1 MARESQEGILKL
13 SPDGGEMRLGGD
25 FMNEEQY
32 KKVVDALVNFVIRV
46 ANGETISGKETE
58 VLPEIV
64 SKLFLTRE

>member
-1 MARESQEGILKL
+1 
-13 SPDGGEMRLGGD
+13 
-25 FMNEEQY
+25 MNEEQY